1 MNILN
6 ITEKMMVN
14 QNNSNTINHNVLLY
28 VLQKMS
34 LNQKKNKDKMNN
46 YSYLNRKI
54 EVGDIVQKDYRK
66 NSKFSDRTGTVIRK
80 ICGQSIV
87 LWEFAKTPVYEFDKD
102 LKILKMEDQPK
113 PKEQYLVAVF
123 GRVTAP
129 SFFDTYEEAEQE
141 AKRLLLKEQR
151 KTYILK
157 SIAVMEMGD
166 IKINKNK

>member
-1 MNILN
+1 M
-6 ITEKMMVN
+6 ES
-14 QNNSNTINHNVLLY
+14 QNNSNTINHAILY
-28 VLQKMS
+28 VLQKMN

-46 YSYLNRKI
+46 NSYLDRKI
-54 EVGDIVQKDYRK
+54 EVGDIVQKNYRN

-80 ICGQSIV
+80 LCGQSIV
-87 LWEFAKTPVYEFDKD
+87 LWEFTKTPVYEFDKE

-157 SIAVMEMGD
+157 SIAVIEMGD

>member
-1 MNILN
+1 M
-6 ITEKMMVN
+6 ES
-14 QNNSNTINHNVLLY
+14 QNNSNTINHAILY
-28 VLQKMS
+28 VLQKMN

-46 YSYLNRKI
+46 NSYLDRKI
-54 EVGDIVQKDYRK
+54 EVGDIVQKNYRN

-80 ICGQSIV
+80 LCGQSIV
-87 LWEFAKTPVYEFDKD
+87 LWEFTKTPVYEFDKE